1 MICSLP
7 DWPGILLGQA
17 HGLDDLAEL
26 ALVGGALEGPV
37 REEPGADELLG
48 DRRCAARPAGD
59 RVDAGRDD
67 PDGIE
72 AGVLPEPLVL
82 DRGRRVDHLARD
94 LVVGDDLAAERAEL
108 GELDLAGPVD
118 DARLLV
124 ELEVLERGG
133 RVGQVRRIVVVGAD
147 GHDQASTSRKEGAAH
162 EDDEDDDGDSTDDRA
177 AAPLRTPLERPSM
190 ALAPREAGL
199 HLWPHDS
206 IGGVN
211 ERSSASRWVETTRR
225 STL

>member
-1 MICSLP
+1 MICSGLARE
-7 DWPGILLGQA
+7 LLGQA

-26 ALVGGALEGPV
+26 ALVGGALERPV
-37 REEPGADELLG
+37 GEEPGADELLG
-48 DRRCAARPAGD
+48 DRRGAARPAGD
-59 RVDAGRDD
+59 RVDTCRDD

-72 AGVLPEPLVL
+72 AGVLPEALVL

-108 GELDLAGPVD
+108 GELDLARPVD

-124 ELEVLERGG
+124 ELQVLERRGG
-133 RVGQVRRIVVVGAD
+133 VGQVGGVVVVGAD
-147 GHDQASTSRKEGAAH
+147 GHDEASTSRKEGGTQ

-177 AAPLRTPLERPSM
+177 TTPLGAALERSSM

-211 ERSSASRWVETTRR
+211 ERSSASRWVQTTRR